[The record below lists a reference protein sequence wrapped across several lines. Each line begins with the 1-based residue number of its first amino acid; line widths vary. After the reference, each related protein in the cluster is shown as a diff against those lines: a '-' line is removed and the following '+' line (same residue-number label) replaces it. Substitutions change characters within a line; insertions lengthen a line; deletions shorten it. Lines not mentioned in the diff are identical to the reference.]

1 MEERTNSPA
10 ARLYRSMYLI
20 RRVEEEII
28 RLYPTDKIKSP
39 VHLSIGQEAVSAA
52 VCDHLEKSDVLFGTY
67 RGHALYLAKG
77 GDVPRMMAELY
88 GKVDGCARGKA
99 GSMHLVD
106 PSVNMMGTSA
116 VVATGISNAVGAALA
131 LKMQKSK
138 AIVVC
143 FFGEGATDEGA
154 WHESMNFASLR
165 KLPILFVCENNFYA
179 IYSHVKDRSPAPAC
193 RRAATPTAFR
203 AELVE
208 DHEPMKLHERAG
220 AAVAAVRGGDGP
232 RFLECMT
239 YRWRDHVG
247 PGEDRV
253 HKYRPDEELNAKI
266 EGDNLKIVGDLLP
279 ADQRKSIEAAEEK
292 RVADAIAFAEASTF
306 PEDQE
311 VYDHVF
317 CGLTIVRSR
326 TARPCSRRRGRRWRA
341 TRACSSWARAS
352 MTRAACSAPR
362 SACTRSS
369 GRSAASTCR
378 SRRTR

>member
-28 RLYPTDKIKSP
+28 RLYPSDKIKSP

-52 VCDHLEKSDVLFGTY
+52 VCDHLETTDILFGTY

-77 GDVPRMMAELY
+77 GDIARMMAELY

-106 PSVNMMGTSA
+106 PGVGMMGTSA

-138 AIVVC
+138 SIVVC

-154 WHESMNFASLR
+154 WHESMNFAALK

-179 IYSHVKDRSPAPAC
+179 IYSHVKDRLAGPGLLARSQAYGIPA
-193 RRAATPTAFR
+193 
-203 AELVE
+203 EHVE
-208 DHEPMKLHERAG
+208 DHVPMELHERAG
-220 AAVAAVRGGDGP
+220 AAVAAVRRGEGP
-232 RFLECMT
+232 RFIECMT

-247 PGEDRV
+247 PTEDRV
-253 HKYRPDEELNAKI
+253 HKYRPDAELDAKI
-266 EGDNLKIVGDLLP
+266 EGDNLKIVGALLP
-279 ADQRKSIEAAEEK
+279 PELRKSIEEGEEK
-292 RVADAIAFAEASTF
+292 RIAEAIAFAEASTF
-306 PEDQE
+306 PEDRE
-311 VYDHVF
+311 IYDHVF
-317 CGLTIVRSR
+317 
-326 TARPCSRRRGRRWRA
+326 AN
-341 TRACSSWARAS
+341 
-352 MTRAACSAPR
+352 
-362 SACTRSS
+362 
-369 GRSAASTCR
+369 
-378 SRRTR
+378 

>member
-1 MEERTNSPA
+1 MEERSNNPA
-10 ARLYRSMYLI
+10 ARLYRSMYRI

-39 VHLSIGQEAVSAA
+39 VHLSIGQEAVAAA
-52 VCDHLEKSDVLFGTY
+52 VCDHLDRSDVLFGTY

-106 PSVNMMGTSA
+106 PSVGMMGTSA

-154 WHESMNFASLR
+154 WHESMNFASLK

-179 IYSHVKDRSPAPAC
+179 IYSHVRDRMAGPGLVARSQAYGIPA
-193 RRAATPTAFR
+193 
-203 AELVE
+203 EHVE
-208 DHEPMKLHERAG
+208 DHLPMKLHERAG
-220 AAVAAVRGGDGP
+220 AAIDAIRRGEGP
-232 RFLECMT
+232 RFIECMT

-253 HKYRPDEELNAKI
+253 HKYRPDAELDAKI
-266 EGDNLKIVGDLLP
+266 LNDNLRIVGDLLS
-279 ADQRKSIEAAEEK
+279 AGQRSAIEADEDK
-292 RVADAIAFAEASTF
+292 RISDAIAFAEASSF
-306 PEDQE
+306 PEDRE

-317 CGLTIVRSR
+317 
-326 TARPCSRRRGRRWRA
+326 AK
-341 TRACSSWARAS
+341 
-352 MTRAACSAPR
+352 
-362 SACTRSS
+362 
-369 GRSAASTCR
+369 
-378 SRRTR
+378 

>member
-1 MEERTNSPA
+1 MKERINNPA

-52 VCDHLEKSDVLFGTY
+52 VCDHLDKSDVLFGTY

-106 PSVNMMGTSA
+106 PSVNVMGTSA
-116 VVATGISNAVGAALA
+116 VVATGVSNAVGAALA
-131 LKMQKSK
+131 LKMQRSR

-154 WHESMNFASLR
+154 WHESMNFASLK

-179 IYSHVKDRSPAPAC
+179 IYSHVKDRMAGPGL
-193 RRAATPTAFR
+193 RARSKAYGIE
-203 AELVE
+203 AELIE
-208 DHEPMKLHERAG
+208 DHEPMMLHERAG
-220 AAVAAVRGGDGP
+220 AAIAAVRSGSGP

-247 PGEDRV
+247 PGEDRI
-253 HKYRPDEELNAKI
+253 HNYRPDDELNAKI
-266 EGDNLKIVGDLLP
+266 EGDNLKIVGDMLP
-279 ADQRKSIEAAEEK
+279 ADLRKSIEATEEK

-317 CGLTIVRSR
+317 
-326 TARPCSRRRGRRWRA
+326 
-341 TRACSSWARAS
+341 
-352 MTRAACSAPR
+352 
-362 SACTRSS
+362 S
-369 GRSAASTCR
+369 G
-378 SRRTR
+378 

>member
-1 MEERTNSPA
+1 MDERSNSPA

-39 VHLSIGQEAVSAA
+39 VHLSIGQEAVAAA
-52 VCDHLEKSDVLFGTY
+52 VCDHLDKTDVVFGTY

-106 PSVNMMGTSA
+106 PAVGMMGTSA
-116 VVATGISNAVGAALA
+116 VVATGVSNAVGAALA
-131 LKMQKSK
+131 LKMQRSK

-154 WHESMNFASLR
+154 WHESMNFASLK
-165 KLPILFVCENNFYA
+165 KLPILFICENNFFA
-179 IYSHVKDRSPAPAC
+179 IYSHVKDRMAGPGL
-193 RRAATPTAFR
+193 RARSRAYGID
-203 AELVE
+203 AELIE
-208 DHEPMKLHERAG
+208 DHEPMLLHERAG
-220 AAVAAVRGGDGP
+220 AAVEAVRGGSGP

-253 HKYRPDEELNAKI
+253 HQYRPDAELDAKI
-266 EGDNLKIVGDLLP
+266 EGDNLKIVGDMLAGAL
-279 ADQRKSIEAAEEK
+279 RKSIEDAEEK

-306 PEDQE
+306 PEDRE
-311 VYDHVF
+311 IYDHVF
-317 CGLTIVRSR
+317 
-326 TARPCSRRRGRRWRA
+326 
-341 TRACSSWARAS
+341 
-352 MTRAACSAPR
+352 
-362 SACTRSS
+362 S
-369 GRSAASTCR
+369 G
-378 SRRTR
+378 

>member
-1 MEERTNSPA
+1 MEERSNSPA

-52 VCDHLEKSDVLFGTY
+52 VCDHLERTDILFGTY

-106 PSVNMMGTSA
+106 PSVGMMGTSA

-138 AIVVC
+138 SIVVC
-143 FFGEGATDEGA
+143 FFGEGSTDEGA
-154 WHESMNFASLR
+154 WHESMNFASLK

-179 IYSHVKDRSPAPAC
+179 IYSHVRDRMAGPGL
-193 RRAATPTAFR
+193 TAR
-203 AELVE
+203 SQAYGIPAELIQ
-208 DHEPMKLHERAG
+208 DHVPMELHERAG
-220 AAVAAVRGGDGP
+220 AAVAAVRRGDGP
-232 RFLECMT
+232 RFIECMT

-247 PGEDRV
+247 PTEDRV
-253 HKYRPDEELNAKI
+253 HNYRPDAELDAKI
-266 EGDNLKIVGDLLP
+266 EGDNLKIVGGMLP
-279 ADQRKSIEAAEEK
+279 AELKKLIEAEEEK
-292 RVADAIAFAEASTF
+292 RIAEAIAFAEASTF
-306 PEDQE
+306 PEDRE
-311 VYDHVF
+311 IYDHVF
-317 CGLTIVRSR
+317 
-326 TARPCSRRRGRRWRA
+326 AN
-341 TRACSSWARAS
+341 
-352 MTRAACSAPR
+352 
-362 SACTRSS
+362 
-369 GRSAASTCR
+369 
-378 SRRTR
+378 

>member
-1 MEERTNSPA
+1 MDERSNSPA

-20 RRVEEEII
+20 RRIEEEII

-52 VCDHLEKSDVLFGTY
+52 VCDHLDKSDVVFGTY

-77 GDVPRMMAELY
+77 GDVRRMMAELY

-106 PSVNMMGTSA
+106 PAVGMMGTSA
-116 VVATGISNAVGAALA
+116 VVATGVSNAVGAALA
-131 LKMQKSK
+131 LKMQRSK

-143 FFGEGATDEGA
+143 FFGEGAADEGA
-154 WHESMNFASLR
+154 WHESMNFASLK
-165 KLPILFVCENNFYA
+165 KLPILFLCENNYFA
-179 IYSHVKDRSPAPAC
+179 IYSHVKDRLAGPGL
-193 RRAATPTAFR
+193 RARSKAYGIE

-220 AAVAAVRGGDGP
+220 AAIAAVRSGSGP

-253 HKYRPDEELNAKI
+253 HKYRPDEELDSKI
-266 EGDNLKIVGDLLP
+266 ESDNIKIVGDMLP
-279 ADQRKSIEAAEEK
+279 GDVRGAIEAAVEK
-292 RVADAIAFAEASTF
+292 CVGDAIAYAEASAF
-306 PEDQE
+306 PDDQE

-317 CGLTIVRSR
+317 
-326 TARPCSRRRGRRWRA
+326 
-341 TRACSSWARAS
+341 
-352 MTRAACSAPR
+352 
-362 SACTRSS
+362 S
-369 GRSAASTCR
+369 G
-378 SRRTR
+378 

>member
-1 MEERTNSPA
+1 MDERSNGPA

-28 RLYPTDKIKSP
+28 RLYPTDQIKSP

-52 VCDHLEKSDVLFGTY
+52 VCDHLDKTDVVFGTY

-106 PSVNMMGTSA
+106 PSVGMMGTSA
-116 VVATGISNAVGAALA
+116 VVATGVSNAVGAALA
-131 LKMQKSK
+131 LKMQRSK

-154 WHESMNFASLR
+154 WHESMNFASLK
-165 KLPILFVCENNFYA
+165 KLPILFVCENNFFA
-179 IYSHVKDRSPAPAC
+179 IYSHVKDRMAGPGL
-193 RRAATPTAFR
+193 RARSKAYGIEP
-203 AELVE
+203 ELIE

-220 AAVAAVRGGDGP
+220 AAVAAVRAGNGP
-232 RFLECMT
+232 RLLECMT

-247 PGEDRV
+247 PGEDRI

-279 ADQRKSIEAAEEK
+279 AGQRQSIEAAEEK

-311 VYDHVF
+311 IYDHVF
-317 CGLTIVRSR
+317 
-326 TARPCSRRRGRRWRA
+326 
-341 TRACSSWARAS
+341 
-352 MTRAACSAPR
+352 
-362 SACTRSS
+362 S
-369 GRSAASTCR
+369 G
-378 SRRTR
+378 